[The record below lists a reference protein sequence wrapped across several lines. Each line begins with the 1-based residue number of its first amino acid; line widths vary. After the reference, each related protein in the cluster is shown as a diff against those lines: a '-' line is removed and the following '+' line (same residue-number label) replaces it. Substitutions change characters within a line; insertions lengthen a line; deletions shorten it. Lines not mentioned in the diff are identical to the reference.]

1 MNDTDGSDYGL
12 VPSRRVT
19 RRARRR
25 PPLAVDTEPLDSQE
39 SVLKSLSASAAAL
52 AAEVRELR
60 ALVATLTDKVE
71 RLDQRIASGPATE
84 KLRPP
89 ARRTKTT
96 VPTKTT
102 EPAKT
107 TVPAKTAKTARPRA
121 RAKESPEAQ

>member
-96 VPTKTT
+96 

>member
-1 MNDTDGSDYGL
+1 MDDTGGSDYGL

-25 PPLAVDTEPLDSQE
+25 PLALDTEPPDSQE
-39 SVLKSLSASAAAL
+39 SVLKSLSASAGAL

-60 ALVATLTDKVE
+60 ALVTTLTDKVE

-89 ARRTKTT
+89 VRRAKT
-96 VPTKTT
+96 V
-102 EPAKT
+102 EPAKQAK
-107 TVPAKTAKTARPRA
+107 PAKSVRPRA
-121 RAKESPEAQ
+121 KAKESPEAQ

>member
-1 MNDTDGSDYGL
+1 
-12 VPSRRVT
+12 
-19 RRARRR
+19 
-25 PPLAVDTEPLDSQE
+25 
-39 SVLKSLSASAAAL
+39 LKSLSASATAL

-96 VPTKTT
+96 

-107 TVPAKTAKTARPRA
+107 TKPARPRT
-121 RAKESPEAQ
+121 RAKESPSPNQT